1 MRKVQ
6 HKKRNHKAKRASK
19 HGARVPALKMKLK
32 KGDHVMMV
40 SGKDKGKTGAILKVF
55 PKANKVVVEGLGIAK
70 RHRRPLAAGQ
80 SGRIVEMELPVHAS
94 NVMLMDPK
102 EKKPTRVKRVLK
114 DGKIVRTAHKSGT
127 ALA

>member
-6 HKKRNHKAKRASK
+6 HKKRNFKTKRAKRD
-19 HGARVPALKMKLK
+19 GMRVPAMKMKLK

-114 DGKIVRTAHKSGT
+114 DGKLVRTAHKSGT
-127 ALA
+127 TLA

>member
-1 MRKVQ
+1 M
-6 HKKRNHKAKRASK
+6 
-19 HGARVPALKMKLK
+19 KMKLK

-40 SGKDKGKTGAILKVF
+40 SGKDKGKTGTILKVF

-80 SGRIVEMELPVHAS
+80 SGRIVEMELPVNAS

-102 EKKPTRVKRVLK
+102 EKKPTRVKRVMK